1 MRRTSRE
8 YVFKLVF
15 EYTFYGAENEDT
27 LALFLTDADLTDED
41 RTFIRDCYHGVVS
54 DIPLLR
60 DRLASKLERYTVD
73 RLYRPDMVVLLIAL
87 YELNEGATPAKI
99 VVNEAVS
106 LAKKYGTEKSGAF
119 VNGVL
124 AKFLPKD
131 ADVSS
136 EKEV

>member
-15 EYTFYGAENEDT
+15 EYTFYGEENAST
-27 LALFLTDADLTDED
+27 LDFFLTDADLEEED
-41 RTFIRDCYHGVVS
+41 KKFIRDCYDGVTANA
-54 DIPLLR
+54 
-60 DRLASKLERYTVD
+60 DRLKQRLAGKLERYTVD
-73 RLYRPDMVVLLIAL
+73 RLYRPDLCVLLIAL
-87 YELNEGATPAKI
+87 YELEQGETPAKV

-124 AKFLPKD
+124 AKFVRESAETEQN
-131 ADVSS
+131 AD
-136 EKEV
+136 

>member
-15 EYTFYGAENEDT
+15 EYTFYGEENSST
-27 LALFLTDADLTDED
+27 LDFFLTDADLDDED
-41 RTFIRDCYHGVVS
+41 RAFIRNCYDGVTKNA
-54 DIPLLR
+54 
-60 DRLASKLERYTVD
+60 DRLREKLAGKLERYTVD
-73 RLYRPDMVVLLIAL
+73 RLYRPDLCVLLIAL
-87 YELNEGATPAKI
+87 YELEQGDTPAKV

-124 AKFLPKD
+124 AKFVVDDGKD
-131 ADVSS
+131 ASNAD
-136 EKEV
+136 